1 MRVTVIGAGYVG
13 LVSGACLAEMGND
26 VLCMDVDPRK
36 IDTLAQGEM
45 KKLGVEVSDLD
56 GAVRKAGRP
65 ATKKKAPGAGTRP
78 PVPVKYRNAETGDTW
93 TGRGRTPTW
102 LAALEAQGRKR
113 EEFLVAK

>member
-1 MRVTVIGAGYVG
+1 MPRATLTQLRQQIAR
-13 LVSGACLAEMGND
+13 LESQAKKLESADAEKRRKAVSEVLA
-26 VLCMDVDPRK
+26 L
-36 IDTLAQGEM
+36 M

-78 PVPVKYRNAETGDTW
+78 PGPVKYRIAETGDAW

>member
-1 MRVTVIGAGYVG
+1 M
-13 LVSGACLAEMGND
+13 
-26 VLCMDVDPRK
+26 PRK
-36 IDTLAQGEM
+36 SLTELRREIARLESQAQKLESLAGQKKRAAVSEVLALM

-113 EEFLVAK
+113 EEVLVAK